1 MPLYTN
7 TTRGTVR
14 YGSPTWETKILENDY
29 VVNDHALTETTGL
42 IDALSI
48 PLGEYERVIGTV
60 KLFYSSTDA
69 NEFRV
74 SFNNVDS
81 DNEYIATII
90 RFSVFGILKATSDEA
105 VLLEAN
111 ADTSASG
118 TTVVSSTNGHGLEAR
133 LDAGNSSDPLAATV
147 NFTAIGNAA
156 KSGTLNFQASGLAG
170 NSTNPILL
178 AGSYLNYKKF

>member
-7 TTRGTVR
+7 TERGTVR
-14 YGSPTWETKILENDY
+14 YGSHNWETKILENDLA
-29 VVNDHALTETTGL
+29 VGNVALAQTTGL

-48 PLGEYERVIGTV
+48 PLGAYERVLGTI
-60 KLFYSSTDA
+60 KLFYSSSDA

-81 DNEYIATII
+81 DNQYIATII
-90 RFSVFGILKATSDEA
+90 RFSVVGILKATTDEA
-105 VLLEAN
+105 ILLESN
-111 ADTSASG
+111 ADTHGIG

-133 LDAGNSSDPLAATV
+133 LDSGNDSDPLTATV

-170 NSTNPILL
+170 NPSLL
-178 AGSYLNYKKF
+178 AGSYITYKKF

>member
-7 TTRGTVR
+7 TTKGTVR

-29 VVNDHALTETTGL
+29 VVNDYALTQTTGL

-48 PLGEYERVIGTV
+48 PLGEYERVIGTI
-60 KLFYSSTDA
+60 KLFYSSSDA

-81 DNEYIATII
+81 DNAYIATII
-90 RFSVFGILKATSDEA
+90 RFSVFGILATTGDTADADESADASATS
-105 VLLEAN
+105 
-111 ADTSASG
+111 
-118 TTVVSSTNGHGLEAR
+118 VVSSTNGHGVEVKLN
-133 LDAGNSSDPLAATV
+133 AGNNDDPLAATV

-156 KSGTLNFQASGLAG
+156 KSGTLNFQASGVAG
-170 NSTNPILL
+170 NTTNPILL
-178 AGSYLNYKKF
+178 AGSYLTYKKF